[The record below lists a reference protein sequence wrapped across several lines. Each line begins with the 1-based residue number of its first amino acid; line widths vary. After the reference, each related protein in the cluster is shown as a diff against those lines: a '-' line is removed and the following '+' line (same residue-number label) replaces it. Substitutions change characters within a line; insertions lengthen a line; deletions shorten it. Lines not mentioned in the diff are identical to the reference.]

1 MYTKASLALLLL
13 LVAPAQLS
21 GARIKASKDEE
32 DETGFTEE
40 DETEEGPEVNDA
52 EEESWNDVNE
62 AVTDEA
68 PVEEGPAVESF
79 LGDGQGIELLG
90 DDDEGTTI
98 FRADESSEIVVEKNT
113 ENQNTDVKSV
123 WEIRTKLKFT
133 SNRETLR
140 NPELVER
147 IVEDIKEQQS
157 ASEEGLNFVLCL
169 HVGTTQVDRILET
182 RPGFMEGRVAS
193 VKEALQPG
201 GEIPGV
207 TGTIAAEFMHFQST
221 RFAGLIMWAYSGETA
236 PECSKDDMKPPEK

>member
-1 MYTKASLALLLL
+1 MKASLALLLL
-13 LVAPAQLS
+13 FVAPAQLQ
-21 GARIKASKDEE
+21 GVRIKASEDDE
-32 DETGFTEE
+32 DETAFNG
-40 DETEEGPEVNDA
+40 EG
-52 EEESWNDVNE
+52 EEEINEIDVDE
-62 AVTDEA
+62 PEPVTDEA
-68 PVEEGPAVESF
+68 PVEGPAVESF
-79 LGDGQGIELLG
+79 LGDGSGIDLVG

-113 ENQNTDVKSV
+113 ENEGVDVKSV

-147 IVEDIKEQQS
+147 IVEDIREQQS
-157 ASEEGLNFVLCL
+157 TAEAKNFVLCL

-207 TGTIAAEFMHFQST
+207 SGIIAAEFMHFQST
-221 RFAGLIMWAYSGETA
+221 RFAGLVMWGYNGETA
-236 PECSKDDMKPPEK
+236 PECSKDDMKPPEM